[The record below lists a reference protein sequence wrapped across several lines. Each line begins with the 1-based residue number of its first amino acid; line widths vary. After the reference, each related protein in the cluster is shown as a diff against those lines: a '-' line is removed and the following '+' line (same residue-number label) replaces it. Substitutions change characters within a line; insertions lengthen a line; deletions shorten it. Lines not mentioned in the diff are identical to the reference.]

1 MLEELSKT
9 VKAQLY
15 ERVSSP
21 LLGSFLIAWC
31 GWNYKFVLV
40 LISSM
45 EAEKKLAY
53 INANLYPSMWDRVL
67 EGFTYP
73 LATSLALILLYPW
86 PARWVFSY
94 SRKQQVLLKKLQ
106 YEIDEDVPL
115 NMEDA
120 RELRRSNNK
129 IITEF
134 EDEIAVQKRHI
145 ERQQEQLE
153 IASKSLKE
161 KGGDKVRVGQLI
173 NQLAAQ
179 EDESKNLR
187 FRVKELEEFINA
199 LLASVGDGKNK
210 DSDISEKAKVA
221 WSDKKLR
228 SVMSYDYM
236 TRDDLRNLSAY
247 QDEVRRD
254 KDN

>member
-53 INANLYPSMWDRVL
+53 INANLYPSIWDKVL

-73 LATSLALILLYPW
+73 LVTSLVLIFAYPW
-86 PARWVFSY
+86 PARWIFSY
-94 SRKQQVLLKKLQ
+94 SRKQQLRLKKLQ
-106 YEIDEDVPL
+106 YEIDEDTPL

-120 RELRRSNNK
+120 RELRRSNSK
-129 IITEF
+129 IVEDF
-134 EDEIAVQKRHI
+134 EKEISLQKSQI
-145 ERQQEQLE
+145 ERQKEQLSVATE
-153 IASKSLKE
+153 SLKE
-161 KGGDKVRVGQLI
+161 IGDDKAHVAQLLE
-173 NQLAAQ
+173 QLAEHQ
-179 EDESKNLR
+179 RRNERLNE
-187 FRVKELEEFINA
+187 RVNYCE
-199 LLASVGDGKNK
+199 
-210 DSDISEKAKVA
+210 
-221 WSDKKLR
+221 KKLSLVR
-228 SVMSYDYM
+228 STLKKAQYE
-236 TRDDLRNLSAY
+236 RDNYNGRYPEYLSEIDKALAM
-247 QDEVRRD
+247 QGNSESIINKNGVIVRE
-254 KDN
+254 

>member
-53 INANLYPSMWDRVL
+53 INANLYPSIWDRVL

-73 LATSLALILLYPW
+73 LVTSLVLIFAYPW
-86 PARWVFSY
+86 PARWIFSY
-94 SRKQQVLLKKLQ
+94 SRKQQLKLKKLQ
-106 YEIDEDVPL
+106 YEIDEDTPL

-120 RELRRSNNK
+120 RELRRSNSK
-129 IITEF
+129 IVEDF
-134 EDEIAVQKRHI
+134 EKEISLQKSQI
-145 ERQQEQLE
+145 ERQKEQLE
-153 IASKSLKE
+153 IARESLK
-161 KGGDKVRVGQLI
+161 
-173 NQLAAQ
+173 NQ
-179 EDESKNLR
+179 
-187 FRVKELEEFINA
+187 
-199 LLASVGDGKNK
+199 G
-210 DSDISEKAKVA
+210 SEKEHIAELL
-221 WSDKKLR
+221 SQ
-228 SVMSYDYM
+228 
-236 TRDDLRNLSAY
+236 LSAY
-247 QDEVRRD
+247 EQRTAALQDRLKREEDNAAEVVKALNALRSKRSEYDETERVRRATVLGSAFSTASKHHAESRKILKGD
-254 KDN
+254 